1 MSLLLNHPEALTTA
15 RAELDKHV
23 GHERLVNE
31 HDLPKLS
38 YLQNIVTETYRLFP
52 AAPLLVPHESSHD
65 CTIGGFD
72 IPRGTMLLV
81 NAWAIHR
88 DPEVWDDATCFKPER
103 FEGKKRDEGYKL
115 VTFGAGRRQCP
126 GISLANKVICLSLAG
141 LIQCF
146 EWERIG
152 EELVD
157 MSEGKGLTMPRAKP
171 LQAMCKVREE
181 MINVLSHF

>member
-1 MSLLLNHPEALTTA
+1 MSLLLNHPEALKKA

-23 GHERLVNE
+23 GHERLTDE
-31 HDLPKLS
+31 QDLPKLS
-38 YLQNIVTETYRLFP
+38 YLQNIVNETFRLFP

-72 IPRGTMLLV
+72 IPRGTMLLA

-88 DPEVWDDATCFKPER
+88 DPKVWDDATSFKPER
-103 FEGKKRDEGYKL
+103 FEGEKRDEMYKL
-115 VTFGAGRRQCP
+115 VTFGLGRRQCP
-126 GISLANKVICLSLAG
+126 GIVLANKVISLSLAG

-157 MSEGKGLTMPRAKP
+157 LTEGKGLTMPKAKP
-171 LQAMCKVREE
+171 LQAMCKARLK
-181 MINVLSHF
+181 MINVLSEL